1 MFCGTYNVNGKAKV
15 DSDGLSDWMFHS
27 GIPAHDIYALG
38 FQEIVELTPV
48 NVATDMMGPQRTQFW
63 VEQINACFKKHSTE
77 AYVCIGVRNLVG
89 ILLCVYI
96 RQSLFNFVSDVRW
109 STTAVGI
116 MGVMGNKG
124 GVVMRFNIHST
135 GICIVC
141 AHLAASRDNVTARN
155 SDYRNIMERTLLE
168 RAPRDVKPQAQQGA
182 WTADRTGMAHHMP
195 GSEGSLGDA
204 LLGIL
209 DHDIVFWIGDF
220 NYRIDLS
227 LSQDDIMTLLQYDNL
242 AVLRKKDQLN
252 IERAAGNVFHDFEEG
267 VLTFPPTYKFQP
279 GTDVYETRPEKKLRP
294 PAWCD
299 RVLWREPTNKG
310 ADRSVQQTSYKMSK
324 LRTSDH
330 KPVSSTFN
338 LQTRVVDPQ
347 REKTQYMK
355 HVRDLDRMEN
365 EEQPRVEVGPSLEIN
380 IADVC
385 FQVSIVFFLHG
396 DM

>member
-1 MFCGTYNVNGKAKV
+1 MNGRAKV
-15 DSDGLSDWMFHS
+15 DSDGLSDWLFHPE
-27 GIPAHDIYALG
+27 IPAHDIYAIG

-63 VEQINACFKKHSTE
+63 MEQITACFRKHSSE
-77 AYVCIGVRNLVG
+77 PYVCIGVRNLVG

-96 RQSLFNFVSDVRW
+96 RQSLYSFVSDVRW
-109 STTAVGI
+109 STTAVGV

-135 GICIVC
+135 GICIIC
-141 AHLAASRDNVTARN
+141 AHLAASRDNVHGRN

-168 RAPRDVKPQAQQGA
+168 RSPQDTKPSSQSSQGGVV
-182 WTADRTGMAHHMP
+182 DRGVMAHLMP

-220 NYRIDLS
+220 NYRIDIS

-242 AVLRKKDQLN
+242 AALRKKDQLN

-267 VLTFPPTYKFQP
+267 TLTFPPTYKFQP
-279 GTDVYETRPEKKLRP
+279 GTDVYDTRPEKKLRP

-310 ADRSVQQTSYKMSK
+310 ADRAVHQTGYRMSK

-330 KPVSSTFN
+330 KPVSSTFT
-338 LQTRVVDPQ
+338 LQTRVIDPK
-347 REKTQYMK
+347 REKAQYMK

-365 EEQPRVEVGPSLEIN
+365 EEQPKVEIGPTLDIVIS
-380 IADVC
+380 DVC
-385 FQVSIVFFLHG
+385 FQVSPV
-396 DM
+396 DMYQVLIA